1 MLVARRLRRPG
12 RPGRPRRPGRPG
24 RPAPS
29 LQQVAAADGR
39 PVEDLLREVA
49 EFRLALEADLTI
61 AAAAAEVE
69 EPGVLADVV
78 DADLHDL
85 HAMEDRALRGLRRHG
100 RHRTRGAS
108 VLRRGFALHTVP
120 LHTVPLLAVAAA
132 VGLAGGLVAPHVGGT
147 SLQSARGAADD
158 QFASLSKAVVD
169 RDDASAVVAA
179 RQLHASVAELIDQA
193 ADDPSAARDAARLLL
208 AEGLVLDAVPGA
220 DGVRMRAQMR
230 DLMQRLQ
237 TAAGPIQDLVGGA
250 GTQTTSI
257 APAPGAGQR
266 TQVQRLLPTA
276 PAAPGLPVPAP
287 GLPTVTLRPVPLPS
301 RRPAPTDVPRPSA
314 PPVAPPVAPPA
325 PAASASVP
333 DHPAPGGPTPPAAGE
348 PASPSTAT
356 QPTPGTDPTPTAT
369 PTPSLQLPGQGA
381 GTAGAGQTGIKVP

>member
-12 RPGRPRRPGRPG
+12 RTG

-69 EPGVLADVV
+69 EPGVVADVV

-108 VLRRGFALHTVP
+108 VLRRGMA

-250 GTQTTSI
+250 GTQTTTI

-266 TQVQRLLPTA
+266 TQVQRLLQRLLPTA
-276 PAAPGLPVPAP
+276 PGAPGLPVPAP

-314 PPVAPPVAPPA
+314 PPVAPPA

-333 DHPAPGGPTPPAAGE
+333 DHPAPGGSTPPDAGE

-381 GTAGAGQTGIKVP
+381 GAAGVGQTGIKVP

>member
-12 RPGRPRRPGRPG
+12 RAG

-69 EPGVLADVV
+69 EPGVVADVV

-85 HAMEDRALRGLRRHG
+85 HAMEDRALRGLRHG

-108 VLRRGFALHTVP
+108 VLRRGFA

-193 ADDPSAARDAARLLL
+193 AGDPSAARDAARLLL

-237 TAAGPIQDLVGGA
+237 TAAGPIQDLVGGT

-257 APAPGAGQR
+257 APAPGADQR

-276 PAAPGLPVPAP
+276 PAAPGLPVPAPVPAP

-301 RRPAPTDVPRPSA
+301 RRPAPTDLPRPSA
-314 PPVAPPVAPPA
+314 PPVAPPIAPPA

-333 DHPAPGGPTPPAAGE
+333 DHPAPDHPAPGGPTPPDAGE

-369 PTPSLQLPGQGA
+369 PTATPTPSLQLPGQGA
-381 GTAGAGQTGIKVP
+381 GTAGAGQNGIKVP

>member
-1 MLVARRLRRPG
+1 VAGRLR
-12 RPGRPRRPGRPG
+12 RPRRPGRPG

-49 EFRLALEADLTI
+49 EFRLALETDLII

-69 EPGVLADVV
+69 EPGVVADVV

-100 RHRTRGAS
+100 RRHRTRGAS
-108 VLRRGFALHTVP
+108 VLRRGMA

-237 TAAGPIQDLVGGA
+237 NAAGPIQDLVGGA
-250 GTQTTSI
+250 GTQPTTI

-266 TQVQRLLPTA
+266 TQVQRLLQRLLPTA

-287 GLPTVTLRPVPLPS
+287 GLPSVTLRPVPLPS

-314 PPVAPPVAPPA
+314 PPVAPPA
-325 PAASASVP
+325 PAASALVP

-369 PTPSLQLPGQGA
+369 PTPTPSLQLPGQGA
-381 GTAGAGQTGIKVP
+381 GAAGAGQTGIKVP

>member
-1 MLVARRLRRPG
+1 MLVARRLRRP
-12 RPGRPRRPGRPG
+12 RRPRRPG

-69 EPGVLADVV
+69 EPGVVADVV

-108 VLRRGFALHTVP
+108 VLRRGMALHTVP

-257 APAPGAGQR
+257 APAPDAGQR

-276 PAAPGLPVPAP
+276 PAAPALPVPAP
-287 GLPTVTLRPVPLPS
+287 GLPSVTLRPVPLPS

-333 DHPAPGGPTPPAAGE
+333 DHPAPGGPTPPDAGE

-369 PTPSLQLPGQGA
+369 PTPTPTPSLQLPGQGA

>member
-12 RPGRPRRPGRPG
+12 RTG

-39 PVEDLLREVA
+39 PVEDLQREVA

-69 EPGVLADVV
+69 EPGVVADVV

-108 VLRRGFALHTVP
+108 VLRRGMA

-250 GTQTTSI
+250 GTQTTTI

-266 TQVQRLLPTA
+266 TQVQRLLQRLLPTA
-276 PAAPGLPVPAP
+276 PGAPGLPVPAP

-314 PPVAPPVAPPA
+314 PPVAPPA

-333 DHPAPGGPTPPAAGE
+333 DHPAPGGSTPPDAGE

-381 GTAGAGQTGIKVP
+381 GAAGVGQTGIKVP